1 LGDEP
6 VKKTFSLIAVFLF
19 VISCGPK
26 SDVLERFIENGVEV
40 VVSGIESYQLEGE
53 PGSFVLEEEI
63 IIDLED
69 DQISNVGL
77 YKMDS
82 FGVDFDGN
90 IYIVNQE
97 EKENHIFKFTRDGQF
112 EMSFGRH
119 GQGPGELMRSPLL
132 TVTGK
137 DEIYVSDIMNSKIV
151 QYRQD
156 GSLVREIPTVANIMA
171 YPLKN
176 GNFMVMGRLRPD
188 MTAKV
193 LIYPLEICDRD
204 FNMLTLLEE
213 FKLENARLTQR
224 LRGTPLGFGFSI
236 TDNRIYTGNE
246 ERDYEIWEFDLE
258 GNLVRKI
265 RKDYKPVVI
274 SEEFKQKRLESQ
286 NAQVREI
293 IYFDEVFPPFQT
305 LFTDEAGYL
314 FAVTFEKGKNDG
326 ESMIDIFNPDGAF
339 IGRMSAGILVNDN
352 APISA
357 IVRGG
362 RLHYIQEK
370 ANGYKRFIV
379 EKIIR

>member
-1 LGDEP
+1 M
-6 VKKTFSLIAVFLF
+6 KKTFCLIAVFLF

-26 SDVLERFIENGVEV
+26 TDVLERFIENGVEI
-40 VVSGIESYQLEGE
+40 VVSGIEPYQLEGD
-53 PGSFVLEEEI
+53 PGSFILEEEI

-69 DQISNVGL
+69 DQVSNVGL

-97 EKENHIFKFTRDGQF
+97 EKENHVFKFTRDGQF

-132 TVTGK
+132 TVIGK

-151 QYRQD
+151 QYRQS
-156 GSLVREIPTVANIMA
+156 GSLVRQIPTVANIMA
-171 YPLKN
+171 HPLRN
-176 GNFMVMGRLRPD
+176 GNFLVMGRLRPD

-213 FKLENARLTQR
+213 FKLENTRLTQR

-236 TDNRIYTGNE
+236 SDQRIFTGNE
-246 ERDYEIWEFDLE
+246 ERDYEIWEFDLA
-258 GNLVRKI
+258 GSLVRKI

-274 SEEFKQKRLESQ
+274 PEAFKQKRLESQ
-286 NAQVREI
+286 NAQLREI
-293 IYFDEVFPPFQT
+293 IYFNEVFPPFQT
-305 LFTDEAGYL
+305 LFSDEAGYL
-314 FAVTFEKGKNDG
+314 FVVTFEKVKNEG
-326 ESMIDIFNPDGAF
+326 ESIIDIFNPDGAF
-339 IGRMSAGILVNDN
+339 IGRISADILVNDN
-352 APISA
+352 APVSA